1 MNYEFCFV
9 FEMKQEGSQS
19 LRKLPL
25 RRIFCVR
32 VLSVFL
38 DPLFIYL
45 FFLRS
50 LLSVQL
56 CPSRKIC

>member
-38 DPLFIYL
+38 DPLF
-45 FFLRS
+45 FLRS

-56 CPSRKIC
+56 CPSKKIC

>member
-38 DPLFIYL
+38 DPLF
-45 FFLRS
+45 FFEESVFSSIVS
-50 LLSVQL
+50 LQKDMLKS
-56 CPSRKIC
+56 